1 MVFDEGKMASSAI
14 SEVLS
19 RHPDWSDR
27 KRALF
32 SNMFHDL
39 IRWWRLLWTGAGR
52 KPSTE
57 DRWLWHVL
65 GVLLLRWEDVPPRG
79 HGFRGIPWERVRKRL
94 ERAGR
99 IRAVRESI
107 PDELDLIGEREL
119 GNEWDRVLRALN
131 SHPPLA
137 VRANRLKV
145 DAGGLKDMLREEGL
159 GSTRVRWAPDALVLK
174 RKTNIFRTSA
184 FREGYLEVQDPAS
197 QAVAPFLDVR
207 PGLRVID
214 ACAGQ
219 GGKTLH
225 LSALMENTGR
235 IIAMD
240 DVAWK
245 LEMLKKRARRA
256 GAFDIRTVHVSSPR
270 SYRRFRGAYDRVLV
284 DAPCSGLGSLRRN
297 PDIKWSFS
305 SESLDRLRELQRRL
319 ISDYSGLVR
328 EGGKMVYATCS
339 ILPSEGEEQV
349 GWFLGSREG
358 WVLEEERRFRPDVEG
373 FDGFYMARLLRKD
386 GGAG

>member
-119 GNEWDRVLRALN
+119 
-131 SHPPLA
+131 
-137 VRANRLKV
+137 
-145 DAGGLKDMLREEGL
+145 DMLREEGL